1 MRAWRLLPLPLPLL
15 PLLLLRLLLPCPG
28 APLSTTSPSCSCRR
42 TSATAGAWLPRTG
55 TPSPRVCGR
64 FAAGEGASQ
73 PSPSAAGP
81 TSSPL
86 QDGLLL
92 CCKASHYIAGTSP
105 LVLRWRDA
113 HCSSFYAAAAT
124 AAPAAPPLPDAAA
137 PLSAVLELRPDGN
150 LVTAEGIVLGT
161 VTATAAEAQGLLP
174 GELLR
179 FGAAGATEG
188 PPGAASAVPQLLGS
202 SGGPVVFLGR
212 AASRR
217 THADSWSRILVLAR
231 ERGLDP
237 VGAGPITIDALLDA
251 VSRTIMMMPASC

>member
-1 MRAWRLLPLPLPLL
+1 M
-15 PLLLLRLLLPCPG
+15 
-28 APLSTTSPSCSCRR
+28 
-42 TSATAGAWLPRTG
+42 PRTG
-55 TPSPRVCGR
+55 TPSPRACDR
-64 FAAGEGASQ
+64 CAKGEGS
-73 PSPSAAGP
+73 GP
-81 TSSPL
+81 TLSCLAPVPL

-113 HCSSFYAAAAT
+113 HCSSFYAAAA
-124 AAPAAPPLPDAAA
+124 AAAGGHDVSPLPDAAT

-150 LVTAEGIVLGT
+150 LVTAEGSVLGT
-161 VTATAAEAQGLLP
+161 VTAAAAEAQGLLP

-251 VSRTIMMMPASC
+251 VSRTIMMRPASC